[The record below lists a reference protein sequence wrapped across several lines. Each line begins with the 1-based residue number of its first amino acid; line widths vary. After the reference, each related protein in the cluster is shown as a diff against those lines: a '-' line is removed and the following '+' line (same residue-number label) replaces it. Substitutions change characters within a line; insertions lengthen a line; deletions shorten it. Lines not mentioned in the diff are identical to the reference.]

1 MLVVWDNGGIHRSVE
16 VNTFLWLERRRIEVR
31 RFPPY
36 APELNPDE
44 GIWDVLKNDKL
55 ANYCPT
61 SLPELQGKVEAELRL
76 MQRSPHRVHQAM
88 RQSELNWE
96 LAR

>member
-16 VNTFLWLERRRIEVR
+16 VNTFLWLNAGEFEVR

-61 SLPELQGKVEAELRL
+61 SLPELQGKVEAEASASCSGVPTASIKRCG
-76 MQRSPHRVHQAM
+76 SP
-88 RQSELNWE
+88 N
-96 LAR
+96 